1 MAQWLAQDSY
11 KVKVPGSSP
20 GWCTLSQHGGIGRH
34 RRLKIFRLQSCTGSS
49 PVAGINKFII
59 NERLKCKSIIIR

>member
-20 GWCTLSQHGGIGRH
+20 GWCT
-34 RRLKIFRLQSCTGSS
+34 
-49 PVAGINKFII
+49 VYINMFYKGYKTFYV
-59 NERLKCKSIIIR
+59 RDK

>member
-20 GWCTLSQHGGIGRH
+20 GWCTYVSMVEEVDTEDLKSSVSDAVPVQI
-34 RRLKIFRLQSCTGSS
+34 RLLIFLR
-49 PVAGINKFII
+49 FI
-59 NERLKCKSIIIR
+59 